1 MTVFMDDDILLES
14 KLAKELYYDFA
25 QQIPIIDYHCHI
37 SADDIARNRKYE
49 NPTQI
54 MLGGD
59 HYKWRLMRFVG
70 IDEMCITG
78 SASDYEKFVAFAEA
92 IQLSVGHPVYMW
104 THMELKTYFNYTG
117 TLSPDT
123 VEDVWNICC
132 NKLKNGLTVREIM
145 KRSAVNVICTTDD
158 PVDDLEAHR
167 ICKKDRTLEVSVLPT
182 FRPDKAV
189 NIGKKEFNTYITHLS
204 NVVGKKIDSLP
215 MLKEVLEERLLFFI
229 KNGCKISDHGLD
241 KICFNWCSDE
251 CANKIFDRVMKGEPL
266 DYEQETQYITNM
278 MIFFGRIYAKHNI
291 VMQLHYGALR
301 NINGKMMQKLGPDT
315 GFDCINDTG
324 CGVELAKYLDCL
336 ESSGELPRTIVYSLN
351 PTDNALLDTIVG
363 SFFEEGVR
371 GKVQHGAAW
380 WFNDNLN
387 GIEEQLTRY
396 ASLNPIGAFLGMLTD
411 SRCFLSFSRHDFFR
425 RIFCNW
431 MAKQILSGGYPF
443 ERKTIES
450 IIKKVSYENCNE
462 YFQFGRDL

>member
-1 MTVFMDDDILLES
+1 M
-14 KLAKELYYDFA
+14 
-25 QQIPIIDYHCHI
+25 
-37 SADDIARNRKYE
+37 
-49 NPTQI
+49 
-54 MLGGD
+54 
-59 HYKWRLMRFVG
+59 
-70 IDEMCITG
+70 
-78 SASDYEKFVAFAEA
+78 
-92 IQLSVGHPVYMW
+92 
-104 THMELKTYFNYTG
+104 
-117 TLSPDT
+117 
-123 VEDVWNICC
+123 
-132 NKLKNGLTVREIM
+132 
-145 KRSAVNVICTTDD
+145 
-158 PVDDLEAHR
+158 
-167 ICKKDRTLEVSVLPT
+167 
-182 FRPDKAV
+182 
-189 NIGKKEFNTYITHLS
+189 
-204 NVVGKKIDSLP
+204 
-215 MLKEVLEERLLFFI
+215 
-229 KNGCKISDHGLD
+229 
-241 KICFNWCSDE
+241 
-251 CANKIFDRVMKGEPL
+251 
-266 DYEQETQYITNM
+266 
-278 MIFFGRIYAKHNI
+278 
-291 VMQLHYGALR
+291 MQLHYGALR